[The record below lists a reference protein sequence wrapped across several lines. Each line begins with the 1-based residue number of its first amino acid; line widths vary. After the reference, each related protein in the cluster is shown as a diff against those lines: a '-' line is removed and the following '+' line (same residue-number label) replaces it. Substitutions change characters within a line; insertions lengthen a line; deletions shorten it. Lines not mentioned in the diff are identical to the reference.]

1 MDTLITFINSWA
13 ISISGF
19 ITATGII
26 YLFIKRIMKKLKP
39 HLEIL
44 DNLKKLTIV
53 VNEISKEFKRN
64 SGKSLKDDIFSLQ
77 SEVKANTE
85 LTRKIENRLV
95 FNENLSSTPHFQT
108 DILGNCLG
116 MNDAYAN
123 LIQRPKEELLG
134 SGWILG
140 VLEEERDEVL
150 KEWNEAVK
158 NKRNFEKTISLVN
171 KNNEEY
177 LVKCIAIRQSDSSG
191 YLGYY
196 SNIVKA
202 QLNNVSR

>member
-1 MDTLITFINSWA
+1 MDQILIFINNWGTTIA
-13 ISISGF
+13 GILTASG
-19 ITATGII
+19 TI
-26 YLFIKRIMKKLKP
+26 YLFVKRCMKKLKP

-77 SEVKANTE
+77 AEVKTNTE
-85 LTRKIENRLV
+85 LTRKIENRQV
-95 FNENLSSTPHFQT
+95 FNENLSPTPHFQT
-108 DILGNCLG
+108 DIFGNCLG

-123 LIQRPKEELLG
+123 LVQRPKEELLG

-140 VLEEERDEVL
+140 ILEEERDEVL

-171 KNNEEY
+171 RNNEEY
-177 LVKCIAIRQSDSSG
+177 LVKCIAIRQPDSSG

-196 SNIVKA
+196 ANITKA
-202 QLNNVSR
+202 